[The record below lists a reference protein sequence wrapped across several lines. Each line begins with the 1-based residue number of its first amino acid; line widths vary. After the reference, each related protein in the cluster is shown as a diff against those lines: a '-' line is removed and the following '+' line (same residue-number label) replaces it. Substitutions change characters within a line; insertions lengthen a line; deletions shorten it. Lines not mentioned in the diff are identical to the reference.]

1 MKPYLI
7 RAPDRESYKRCRRAW
22 DFGSRSRQGYEP
34 LKAVHLPKVE
44 ETLVDALAV
53 YYFPGMWSWARDIV
67 LPIAHQAIDRSWQ
80 QRGGARSSSGS
91 IASASGLHAL
101 LDHYARWASTVDQF
115 TPVRAALDY
124 AVNIPD
130 PIISERELVTLDGSA
145 VRYAGR
151 IDILV
156 LDDEDRPWVVV
167 HRIGSSGFTDPE
179 LLQLDEATT
188 TCCWAWQQGPFG
200 PPVAGVIFNE
210 IQLEPEAFRRTEVP
224 RSAVEVELA
233 GRQLGFEA
241 LEMIDAG
248 LRAYPNP
255 TVANCGPCPFRAP
268 CLAMQRGEDP
278 GPVLAASY
286 RRRPDDEL
294 EEGRLG
300 GMTWGM
306 GRGARPPTFGGTR

>member
-22 DFGSRSRQGYEP
+22 DLGSRSRQGYER
-34 LKAVHLPKVE
+34 LDDVHAPTVE

-53 YYFPGMWSWARDIV
+53 YYFPGMWSWSREIV
-67 LPIAHQAIDRSWQ
+67 LPIAHQAVDRSWQ
-80 QRGGARSSSGS
+80 RGGRSEPPAG
-91 IASASGLHAL
+91 IHTL
-101 LDHYARWASTVDQF
+101 LDHYARWATGVDRF

-124 AVNIPD
+124 AVNVPD
-130 PIISERELVTLDGSA
+130 PVINERELVTADGAA

-151 IDILV
+151 IDIMV
-156 LDDEDRPWVVV
+156 LDDDDRPWVVA
-167 HRIGSSGFTDPE
+167 HRIGSDGFTDPE
-179 LLQLDEATT
+179 LLELDEATT

-210 IQLEPEAFRRTEVP
+210 IQLEPEVFRRTEIP
-224 RSAVEVELA
+224 RSAAEVELA

-241 LEMIDAG
+241 LEIIDPG

-255 TVANCGPCPFRAP
+255 TVGNCGPCPFRAP
-268 CLAMQRGEDP
+268 CMAMQRGEDP
-278 GPVLAASY
+278 GAMLAASY
-286 RRRPDDEL
+286 RRRQGDDL

-306 GRGARPPTFGGTR
+306 GRGARPPTFGGAR

>member
-22 DFGSRSRQGYEP
+22 DFGSRSRQGYEW
-34 LKAVHLPKVE
+34 LDAAHGSTVE

-53 YYFPGMWSWARDIV
+53 YYFPGMWSWSRDIV

-80 QRGGARSSSGS
+80 RGGAQSNELPAGVHR
-91 IASASGLHAL
+91 L
-101 LDHYARWASTVDQF
+101 LDHYARWAEMVDQF

-124 AVNIPD
+124 AINIPD
-130 PIISERELVTLDGSA
+130 PVISERELVTLEGGA
-145 VRYAGR
+145 VRYVGR
-151 IDILV
+151 IDIMV
-156 LDDEDRPWVVV
+156 LDDEDQPWVVS
-167 HRIGSSGFTDPE
+167 HRIGTSGFTDRE
-179 LLQLDEATT
+179 LLELDEATT

-210 IQLEPEAFRRTEVP
+210 IQLEPEMFRRTEVR

-241 LEMIDAG
+241 LEMLDAG
-248 LRAYPNP
+248 LRTYPNP
-255 TVANCGPCPFRAP
+255 TVSNCGPCPFRAP

-278 GPVLAASY
+278 GPILAASY
-286 RRRPDDEL
+286 RRRPQDEL

-306 GRGARPPTFGGTR
+306 GRGGRPPTFPGSR